1 MNKLQ
6 VIEQMRGDLIDLATR
21 IGTFAD
27 DRVIALSQ
35 QLDLVLVE
43 AQKQKICQSRKRR
56 KIVV

>member
-6 VIEQMRGDLIDLATR
+6 VIEQMRGDLIDLARR

-43 AQKQKICQSRKRR
+43 AQKQKIWQSRKRR